1 MAKQTIQFDFDNEA
15 VWNRIRRRH
24 SIFLD
29 TNCWIQMADEVN
41 ETACR
46 VRDGL
51 KRAVVAG
58 KVFCPVS
65 WGILEELFLQSGR
78 SLTVTSNLMEE
89 LSLNACFVMRR
100 EVFQWEFARSLGRCL
115 GAPVDESL
123 NGLFTTPAAFVGS
136 RPAVM
141 FDMPDG
147 QTISPEA
154 VANAQADFRDEMGR
168 IGITELANS
177 MSGPGPAG
185 APPAYSEVA
194 KRAMEEFKGDKSK
207 LFVAEAT
214 NCFATYVT
222 PLLTRFPPLAST
234 LWLKQFVGPSGDEG
248 WFRRALTELPAL
260 YNFVD
265 IMVAT
270 DRQPARKDKHNHF
283 MDNEIAV
290 APLAYTDVFV
300 AKDKGIR
307 DLLRN
312 RTHILTRTKCLYFVF
327 VAEDALVNCVWLW
340 RLVF

>member
-1 MAKQTIQFDFDNEA
+1 MAKLTIQFDFDNEA

-51 KRAVVAG
+51 KIAVVAG

-78 SLTVTSNLMEE
+78 SLAVTSNLMEE

-100 EVFQWEFARSLGRCL
+100 EVFQWEFAQSIGRCL
-115 GAPVDESL
+115 GAPVDESR

-136 RPAVM
+136 RPAVT
-141 FDMPDG
+141 FDLPDG
-147 QTISPEA
+147 QTVSPEA
-154 VANAQADFRDEMGR
+154 EAGAKAHFQVEMAK
-168 IGITELANS
+168 IGIVELANT
-177 MSGPGPAG
+177 MSGPRPVD
-185 APPAYSEVA
+185 APPAYSEAA
-194 KRAMEEFKGDKSK
+194 KKAMAKFKRDKRK
-207 LFVAEAT
+207 LFIAEAS
-214 NCFATYVT
+214 NCFTMYLA
-222 PLLTRFPPLAST
+222 PILQRFPPQAST
-234 LWLKQFVGPSGDEG
+234 LWLSQLVGPGGDEG
-248 WFRRALTELPAL
+248 WFRRALAELPAL

-270 DRQPARKDKHNHF
+270 DQQPARKDKPNHF
-283 MDNEIAV
+283 MDNEIVAV
-290 APLAYTDVFV
+290 PLAYADVFV

-312 RTHILTRTKCLYFVF
+312 RTQILTRTKCFYCDGL
-327 VAEDALVNCVWLW
+327 AELEAWLSSNTW
-340 RLVF
+340 RLG